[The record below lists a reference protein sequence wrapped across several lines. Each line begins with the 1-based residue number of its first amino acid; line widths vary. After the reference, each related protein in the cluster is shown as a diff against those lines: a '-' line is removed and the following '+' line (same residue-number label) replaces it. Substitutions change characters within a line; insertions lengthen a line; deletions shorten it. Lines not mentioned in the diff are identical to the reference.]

1 MQETEVKMYN
11 GLYLEG
17 YAKEKMERFQ
27 QEAENERLY
36 ASIKKAMR
44 IKQPGLVKRSVDQL
58 VTLLIEISNSI
69 KCVVVY
75 RKVECY

>member
-44 IKQPGLVKRSVDQL
+44 TKQPGLVKRSVDQL

-69 KCVVVY
+69 RCALVY
-75 RKVECY
+75 QKAECY

>member
-1 MQETEVKMYN
+1 MYT
-11 GLYLEG
+11 GIYLEG
-17 YAKEKMERFQ
+17 YAKEKMARFQ
-27 QEAENERLY
+27 QEAENERLH

-44 IKQPGLVKRSVDQL
+44 TNQPGLVKRSVNQL

>member
-1 MQETEVKMYN
+1 MYT
-11 GLYLEG
+11 GMYLEG
-17 YAKEKMERFQ
+17 YAKEKMARFQ

-44 IKQPGLVKRSVDQL
+44 TKQPSLVKRSVDQL
-58 VTLLIEISNSI
+58 VTLLIEISSSI

>member
-1 MQETEVKMYN
+1 MYT
-11 GLYLEG
+11 GLYLEVH
-17 YAKEKMERFQ
+17 AKQKMARFMH
-27 QEAENERLY
+27 EAENERLL

-44 IKQPGLVKRSVDQL
+44 TKQSGLVKRSVDQL

-69 KCVVVY
+69 RCVVVY